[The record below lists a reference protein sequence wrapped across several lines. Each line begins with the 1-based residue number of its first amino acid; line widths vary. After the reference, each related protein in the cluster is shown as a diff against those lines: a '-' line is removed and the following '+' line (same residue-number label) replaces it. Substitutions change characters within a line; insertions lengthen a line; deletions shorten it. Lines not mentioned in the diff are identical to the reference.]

1 MRWSP
6 VAVYRV
12 GWGRGRSRTAT
23 GESVLGHHS
32 VQVVFSHP
40 LPLCG
45 PMRSPT
51 FRLRLCVRFPVSCSE
66 PVWRSGKALVRLV
79 SRGTSV
85 GFKFRLSS
93 LFKSCGRL
101 WTPSCGLSFTVNET
115 LKSLSPLP
123 TLMHNHSGGDSL
135 VIGIVSLLPKSVQ
148 LQVYNPLLF
157 PHLVLGSGSP
167 PAPLR
172 RQLGVKH
179 V

>member
-1 MRWSP
+1 M
-6 VAVYRV
+6 YRV

-51 FRLRLCVRFPVSCSE
+51 FRLRLCVRFPVSRSE
-66 PVWRSGKALVRLV
+66 PVWRSGKALVGLV

-85 GFKFRLSS
+85 GFSFGSPLSS
-93 LFKSCGRL
+93 KVVVGCGHRL
-101 WTPSCGLSFTVNET
+101 VALSFTVNDT

-123 TLMHNHSGGDSL
+123 ILMQNHSSGDSL
-135 VIGIVSLLPKSVQ
+135 VFGIVSLLAKSVQ
-148 LQVYNPLLF
+148 LQLYNPLLF

-172 RQLGVKH
+172 RQLGVEH